1 MNFWRPPINKPI
13 LFSGTSTDDNSSQ
26 LLKKRGTGRGRGRPR
41 GSGRGR
47 GNGRG
52 RAGILLSAAA
62 AELAGAQAGKSAF
75 ATYGYSMSGIKS
87 SKCIWYEKHYHN

>member
-1 MNFWRPPINKPI
+1 MCLNISI

-52 RAGILLSAAA
+52 RGSILSAAA
-62 AELAGAQAGKSAF
+62 AELAVAQAGKSAGF

-87 SKCIWYEKHYHN
+87 SKCIQ